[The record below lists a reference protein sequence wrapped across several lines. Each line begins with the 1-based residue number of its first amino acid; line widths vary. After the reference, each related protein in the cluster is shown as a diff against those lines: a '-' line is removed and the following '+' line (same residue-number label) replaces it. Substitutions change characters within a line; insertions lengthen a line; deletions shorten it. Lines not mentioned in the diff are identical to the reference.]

1 MKNLVQISLLIALLI
16 AVPSFGQLNKLKE
29 KAASAGITTGGFS
42 KDEAT
47 KALKEALSKGAEK
60 GTDLVSKED
69 GFNGNP
75 AIKIPF
81 PEEAAEIE
89 KKVRKVPGGNKK
101 CDNVV
106 LSINRSAELAAKE
119 AKEVFIAAIKQM
131 TVSDAIAIVKGEDN
145 AATNYLKKTTTE
157 ILVTKFSPII
167 EKALSTTGATKQWEA
182 LMTTYNKIPMTKKV
196 NPDLVDYVSRKAID
210 GLFQMIEKEEANI
223 RNNDVARSSALLKK
237 VFG

>member
-1 MKNLVQISLLIALLI
+1 MKNLAQISLLIALFI

-29 KAASAGITTGGFS
+29 KAVKVGLPTGSFS
-42 KDEAT
+42 RDEAV

-60 GTDLVSKED
+60 GADLVSKED

-75 AIKIPF
+75 AIKVPF
-81 PEEAAEIE
+81 PEEAVEIE

-101 CDNVV
+101 CDDVV
-106 LSINRSAELAAKE
+106 LSINRAAELAAKE

-131 TVSDAIAIVKGEDN
+131 TVSDGIAIVKGEDN

-157 ILVTKFSPII
+157 ILETKFSPIV
-167 EKALSTTGATKQWEA
+167 EKALSATGATKQWET
-182 LMTTYNKIPMTKKV
+182 LMTTYNRIPMTKKI
-196 NPDLVDYVSRKAID
+196 NPDLVDYVTKKAID

-223 RNNDVARSSALLKK
+223 RNNDGARSSALLKK

>member
-1 MKNLVQISLLIALLI
+1 MKNLAQISLLIALFI

-29 KAASAGITTGGFS
+29 KAVKVGLPTGSFS
-42 KDEAT
+42 RDEAA

-60 GTDLVSKED
+60 GADLVSKED

-75 AIKIPF
+75 AIKVPF
-81 PEEAAEIE
+81 PEEAVEIE

-101 CDNVV
+101 CDDVV
-106 LSINRSAELAAKE
+106 LSINRAAELAAKE

-131 TVSDAIAIVKGEDN
+131 TVSDGIAIVKGEDN

-157 ILVTKFSPII
+157 ILETKFSPIV
-167 EKALSTTGATKQWEA
+167 EKALSATGATKQWETI
-182 LMTTYNKIPMTKKV
+182 MTTYNRIPMTKKI
-196 NPDLVDYVSRKAID
+196 NPNLVDYVTKRAVD

-223 RNNDVARSSALLKK
+223 RNNDGARSSALLKK